1 MEKNFCAWLLIC
13 TAVLVPMCSATGARY
28 PLSVKFLPN
37 QKLCFTVAASCSGK
51 ISTLDASPG
60 SAMELQGFQEQLM
73 FVLGPFLPLLRY
85 RVWLPRLQG
94 KTHSVSLVLQD
105 LNCTKFAPFCCDLQG
120 GGFTLGIR
128 ASSIMSMP
136 LESRG
141 SVRFSMRF

>member
-1 MEKNFCAWLLIC
+1 LEKNFCAWLLIC

-85 RVWLPRLQG
+85 RVWLPRLRNSRFVHHVHATGIQRICEVFHEVLVPNMISNRSLIIPRLG
-94 KTHSVSLVLQD
+94 FLKTRHLQ
-105 LNCTKFAPFCCDLQG
+105 T
-120 GGFTLGIR
+120 
-128 ASSIMSMP
+128 
-136 LESRG
+136 
-141 SVRFSMRF
+141 